1 MYTPGPKR
9 QRRNC
14 RFTRGGRFIPPMVSA
29 PRGETSR
36 MTASATPTCA
46 MSVTRCPQW
55 MLPPCLAMTRHKAS
69 TIAWEPPRAT
79 GHPEAI
85 PSAPKSTPML
95 AVSARD
101 GGVIACA
108 ADPAKRALAASP
120 RNAARPSARAGQAA
134 RRPNRTSA
142 AAAAGSAS
150 AFAGFCTAA
159 DGDKAAGRMSS
170 SERATGACRAAN
182 ARESPR
188 AENWAAVSSTVRC
201 KKAARAPLPS
211 SRAIGSGSGWA
222 SA

>member
-1 MYTPGPKR
+1 
-9 QRRNC
+9 
-14 RFTRGGRFIPPMVSA
+14 MVSA

-36 MTASATPTCA
+36 TTASAAPTCA
-46 MSVTRCPQW
+46 ISVTRCPQW
-55 MLPPCLAMTRHKAS
+55 ILPPCLAMTRHKAS
-69 TIAWEPPRAT
+69 TIACEPPRAT

-108 ADPAKRALAASP
+108 AEPAKRALAASP
-120 RNAARPSARAGQAA
+120 RNAARPSARAGHPA
-134 RRPNRTSA
+134 RRPNRASA
-142 AAAAGSAS
+142 TAALGFSNTRAGWRIAAAG
-150 AFAGFCTAA
+150 
-159 DGDKAAGRMSS
+159 DKAVDTMSPAA
-170 SERATGACRAAN
+170 RATGACRAAN

-201 KKAARAPLPS
+201 KKVARAPLPS